1 MSDTQRSV
9 TVTMKSGAGYDDWWA
24 VFRGANHEIY
34 DDVSVFFGLE
44 RESVANLS
52 LHELVTEASKLAQG
66 TSMITRELGATV
78 VPASQPATTGEDP
91 WAAAQTTAAL
101 PAASAGAATA
111 LLEQV
116 AACQTTDELK
126 RLWATNQ
133 AAFADQAVMDAWKAR
148 GRAIK
153 QAV

>member
-9 TVTMKSGAGYDDWWA
+9 TVTVKSGKDYDSWWA
-24 VFRGANHEIY
+24 VFRGATFEVY
-34 DDVSVFFGLE
+34 DDVTTFFGFDSE
-44 RESVANLS
+44 TVTSLS
-52 LHELVTEASKLAQG
+52 LHELVGEASQLAQG
-66 TSMITRELGATV
+66 SALITRQLGATAI
-78 VPASQPATTGEDP
+78 PAPKPAAAGEDP
-91 WAAAQTTAAL
+91 WVAAQATDAS

-116 AACQTTDELK
+116 AACRTTEELK

-153 QAV
+153 QAA